1 MFLPRG
7 EEKGKQFLMRFERVS
22 GLLGP
27 GLIKLKPAA
36 ECCGAWGYTY
46 PGGTVWSPNYWPIVM
61 PFAVQHNATT
71 IEVYE
76 CDLDYAFGAYPNS
89 RTTTAW
95 VTDETGLTGGCAAWG
110 LLGQDQGY
118 QNSASDT
125 QIG

>member
-1 MFLPRG
+1 
-7 EEKGKQFLMRFERVS
+7 
-22 GLLGP
+22 
-27 GLIKLKPAA
+27 
-36 ECCGAWGYTY
+36 
-46 PGGTVWSPNYWPIVM
+46 
-61 PFAVQHNATT
+61 VQHNATT

-125 QIG
+125 QIGQPSATSVRTGTSILINGTQF